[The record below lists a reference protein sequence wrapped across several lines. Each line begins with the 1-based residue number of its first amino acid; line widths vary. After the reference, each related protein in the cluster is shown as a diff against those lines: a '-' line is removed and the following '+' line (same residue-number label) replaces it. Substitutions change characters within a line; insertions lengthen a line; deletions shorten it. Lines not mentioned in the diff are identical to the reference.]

1 MTQGI
6 RTVIVGLLLVSP
18 GIARAQV
25 APSVEA
31 VTLPGTELHTLQ
43 SSLAQSDYRIYV
55 ALPDSYVPGDTTTY
69 PVVYLLDGNFFFAM
83 MVQAYRMMRILSE
96 EVREAIFVGIGYP
109 VESYDDVLVRRF
121 MDQTPSRVEL
131 SEEQFAGLL
140 GQPVRTGGGQAFLRA
155 LSDEIIPFVEAS
167 YRAGSERMLVG
178 FSLSSMFGAYVLFH
192 EPQLFQSYLI
202 GSPSL
207 WWDDELMFGYE
218 ERYAS
223 RHPNLPARV
232 FISAG
237 SREGTLTTS
246 VQRLAATLTQRRYP
260 DLELTA
266 HVFEDETH
274 FSVIPAT
281 LARGLRVLLA
291 PNRAS

>member
-1 MTQGI
+1 MTQII
-6 RTVIVGLLLVSP
+6 RILIIALLLVIP
-18 GIARAQV
+18 GIAGAQV
-25 APSVEA
+25 APPVVEA

-43 SSLAQSDYRIYV
+43 SALTQSDYHIYI
-55 ALPDSYVPGDTTTY
+55 ALPESYVPGDTTTY
-69 PVVYLLDGNFFFAM
+69 PVVYLLDGNFFFAI

-109 VESYDDVLVRRF
+109 VETNADVLVRRF
-121 MDQTPSRVEL
+121 MDQTPTRVER
-131 SEEQFAGLL
+131 SEEQFTERL
-140 GQPVRTGGGQAFLRA
+140 GKPVRSGGGQAFLRA

-167 YRAGSERMLVG
+167 YRTGPERMLAG
-178 FSLSSMFGAYVLFH
+178 FSLSSMFGTYVLFH

-207 WWDDELMFGYE
+207 WWDDGSTFGFE

-223 RHPNLPARV
+223 SHQSLPARV

-246 VQRLAATLTQRRYP
+246 VQQLAETLAQRRYP

-274 FSVIPAT
+274 FSVIAAT
-281 LARGLRVLLA
+281 LARGLSVLLA
-291 PNRAS
+291 P